1 MAKFQGI
8 KINKV
13 KKYKGV
19 TVKGGKKKKAD
30 LIKIKL

>member
-1 MAKFQGI
+1 MKFQGI
-8 KINKV
+8 KINKA

-19 TVKGGKKKKAD
+19 TVKGKKKAA